1 MNQELHHMETRTMSS
16 FKFALVALTAAFSLT
31 AAAAHAD
38 SFTTGNLYSGTVP
51 FNSSAGEITFS
62 INGEKETAGGGN
74 FAGSTGIVNGKAT
87 TFTEVYC
94 VDLFDTISNNTTYK
108 ATYSTTGVV
117 NNHTVNNAGAIAWLI
132 TNLAPT
138 DTTATQDEALQ
149 AAIWKTEYGSSFIL
163 LTNDNSSALDAAYAS
178 DLAALGNNTAAV
190 NSVLWVSSENSN
202 RSDAQG
208 QVAYDPA
215 PAVPEPGTLS
225 LFGTGIIGLAGIV
238 RRRFSAS
245 VA

>member
-1 MNQELHHMETRTMSS
+1 MNQELHHMETLKMPS
-16 FKFALVALTAAFSLT
+16 FKIALVALTAAFTLT
-31 AAAAHAD
+31 AGAAHAD
-38 SFTTGNLYSGTVP
+38 SFTTGNTYSGTVN
-51 FNSSAGEITFS
+51 FNSSAGELTFS
-62 INGEKETAGGGN
+62 INGQKETAGGGN

-94 VDLFDTISNNTTYK
+94 VDLFDTISNNTTYN

-117 NNHTVNNAGAIAWLI
+117 NNHTVNNAGEIAWLI

-149 AAIWKTEYGSSFIL
+149 AAIWKTEYGSSFSL
-163 LTNDNSSALDAAYAS
+163 LTNDNSSALDTDYAN
-178 DLAALGNNTAAV
+178 DLLALGNNTAAV
-190 NSVLWVSSENSN
+190 NSVLWVSSVNSN
-202 RSDAQG
+202 RTDAQG

-238 RRRFSAS
+238 RRRFSSS